1 MREGKKRKDG
11 QSKTAGSGHAESG
24 SGHAK
29 TKKGRGQEGKRRDKR
44 TETACSWFLSLG
56 RAVVSAN
63 QIHHSYSEDL
73 ISTFYHVTFHHH
85 HSFSI

>member
-1 MREGKKRKDG
+1 MDRARPLVRVMLSPVQVMLRPRRE
-11 QSKTAGSGHAESG
+11 E
-24 SGHAK
+24 
-29 TKKGRGQEGKRRDKR
+29 RGQEGKRARGKR
-44 TETACSWFLSLG
+44 AIHECSWVLSLG